1 MPLKVLVLGHRFVRR
16 LETDIINQ
24 VHPDLSPNLGL
35 GNLDVAVQYWGF
47 SGGNIFSL
55 LDDPHNRLDATLR
68 AFPADVIIIQIGG
81 NDIDQ
86 KEFDILLYKAS
97 VRDLIFRLQE
107 LYHVNKVVICEIF
120 PKFKLK
126 KVKLYVYHEKKE
138 KITLLSLSF
147 HSY

>member
-1 MPLKVLVLGHRFVRR
+1 
-16 LETDIINQ
+16 

-35 GNLDVAVQYWGF
+35 GNLDVAVQYLGF

-55 LDDPHNRLDATLR
+55 LGDPHNRLDATLR
-68 AFPADVIIIQIGG
+68 AFPADVIILQIGV

-97 VRDLIFRLQE
+97 VRHLIFRLQE

-120 PKFKLK
+120 PRFKLG
-126 KVKLYVYHEKKE
+126 KVKLCIMKRKKKLHFYHYHF
-138 KITLLSLSF
+138 IHIGLQSRILHLLKF
-147 HSY
+147 I